1 MQYSPTSGDSER
13 ETNTMRIIIVSGTS
27 GSGKSSALNQLED
40 LGYYCVDNLPIAL
53 VSFLIEHFSQQ
64 SSASHKGLAI
74 CIDIRT
80 EYAGVTDFRDYLK
93 TLREGLELQLIFF
106 DATSQALSKRFNETR
121 RRHPLSKDGL
131 SLNDAIAAER
141 QLLEPLA
148 SAADLI
154 VDTSE
159 MSPYQQRAVVSER
172 VDATDTNSL
181 SIQIQ
186 SFGFKKG
193 APVDADIVLDMRMLA
208 NPHWEPELRAFTGQA
223 PGVIDFLESHDQTH
237 EVANDLIEMLI
248 RWVPMYKASQRAY
261 LSIAVGCT
269 GGKHRSVYMTERVGK
284 ALADQFSNV
293 TVLHRDMPRS

>member
-1 MQYSPTSGDSER
+1 
-13 ETNTMRIIIVSGTS
+13 MRILVVSGTS

-64 SSASHKGLAI
+64 SSSSHKGLAI

-80 EYAGVTDFRDYLK
+80 EYAGVTDFRDYLR
-93 TLREGLELQLIFF
+93 TLREGLDLQLIFF

-131 SLNDAIAAER
+131 SLTGAIAAER

-148 SAADLI
+148 STADLI
-154 VDTSE
+154 IDTSE
-159 MSPYQQRAVVSER
+159 MSPYQQREIVSER
-172 VDATDTNSL
+172 VDLADTSSL
-181 SIQIQ
+181 SIQVQ

-208 NPHWEPELRAFTGQA
+208 NPHWEPHLRASTGQA
-223 PGVIDFLESHDQTH
+223 PAVIEFLETYEQTH
-237 EVANDLIEMLI
+237 EVASDLIDMLI

-261 LSIAVGCT
+261 LSIAIGCT
-269 GGKHRSVYMTERVGK
+269 GGKHRSVYMTERVGR
-284 ALADQFSNV
+284 ALAKQFPNV